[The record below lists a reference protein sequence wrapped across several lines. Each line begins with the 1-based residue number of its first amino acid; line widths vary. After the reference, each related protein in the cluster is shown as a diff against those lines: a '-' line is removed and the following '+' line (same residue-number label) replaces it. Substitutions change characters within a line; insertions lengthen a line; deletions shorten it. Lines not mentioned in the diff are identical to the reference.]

1 MIGRCI
7 MEYRESNQR
16 KYMAEMLKQHEEF
29 IIIGLTGRV
38 GSGCSEAA
46 DIFAS
51 RFEALELPHVSVGT
65 DDLAAGETKEDGI
78 ASDEKR
84 DKRILLRYAQ
94 HHWLRFDVIRVR
106 TVITSFLLNHMDD
119 FCKEAA
125 PRLSGKE
132 EDEFAQEFQQALVA
146 RTGELLRQK
155 SPEYSRLKEKANLTQ
170 KVIEQTGE
178 KTAEEKFRSW
188 DEYWQ
193 EFSAPLNS
201 GRMETLENNGEVLG
215 KLESLFKYLY
225 DVANQPE
232 YYQERAIILSAV
244 DDFLDMIS
252 TWVAA
257 MYWEKKMATCQNG
270 QYTEVLEEIGTIL
283 WKGKESADAD
293 KLTFYHYVLI
303 HDIIPALGDAIHE
316 LIAQKDSS
324 LFTQLFQK
332 YGNSIRRYGDVSFSE
347 GTDIAKGQA
356 ERIGDNAFAIPR
368 RINQFIKSIRHPF
381 SRSYAR
387 PTRIVIDSIKSVLE
401 STYLRERY
409 SAFYL
414 FAISADDAV
423 REHRLING
431 VKKKLNM
438 REIRFI
444 DWNEYSNHGAKIY
457 ERYRKNKEKE
467 KDNGKDNDKGK
478 NSDQGLLDD
487 DEFTFAEI
495 VDGVSDGAA
504 HVMDQVRKE
513 AYRKNIQQ
521 FVLQDVGTAIQNA
534 DVFIS
539 NNHIAQTKN
548 MNLRWAIVRNVSLIM
563 YPGLLQ
569 PTAIERCMQAAF
581 VAKVNSGCLSRQV
594 GAVVTD
600 SEYNILSIGWNDVP
614 DCDIS
619 CSRKNLMDIHKER
632 DLAAYSKYEIE
643 DKDFRRRI
651 KCIFEQNGGQDRK
664 GLGNLLCGLPWRYC
678 FKDVHL
684 DEKQTMRSRAM
695 HGEEKAMAKVPEK
708 VPGGCLFTTS
718 SPCEMCSKNAK
729 NHHIKKIYY
738 IEQYPGISADHYS
751 QSGYTC
757 NRAEHILFTGAIG
770 RAYTQMYTP
779 IIPHKDVLEFMG
791 VNYKQ
796 PVKPV

>member
-1 MIGRCI
+1 MG
-7 MEYRESNQR
+7 YSTSKQR
-16 KYMAEMLKQHEEF
+16 KYMVEMLKQHEEF

-46 DIFAS
+46 EIFS
-51 RFEALELPHVSVGT
+51 SSYEALELPHISVGT
-65 DDLAAGETKEDGI
+65 DNLDAGETREGGM

-84 DKRILLRYAQ
+84 DQRILLRYAQ
-94 HHWLRFDVIRVR
+94 HHWIRFDVIRVR
-106 TVITSFLLNHMDD
+106 TVITSFLLNHMDG
-119 FCKEAA
+119 FCKETALK
-125 PRLSGKE
+125 LSGGDAE
-132 EDEFAQEFQQALVA
+132 ELVQTFQKSLIT
-146 RTGELLRQK
+146 RTGDILREK
-155 SPEYSRLKEKANLTQ
+155 SPGYPQLNEKANLTQ
-170 KVIEQTGE
+170 EVIVRTGE
-178 KTAEEKFRSW
+178 KTAAEVCTRW
-188 DEYWQ
+188 NEYWQ
-193 EFSAPLNS
+193 KFSAALNS
-201 GRMETLENNGEVLG
+201 GDTKALEEDNSDALRDL
-215 KLESLFKYLY
+215 KTLFKELY
-225 DVANQPE
+225 DVANRPE
-232 YYQERAIILSAV
+232 NYQRRTIILSAV
-244 DDFLDMIS
+244 DDFLDMMS
-252 TWVAA
+252 AWVAA
-257 MYWEKKMATCQNG
+257 MYWEKKVIACEDGKYAN
-270 QYTEVLEEIGTIL
+270 VLEEIGTLL
-283 WKGKESADAD
+283 WKDKDTSDMD
-293 KLTFYHYVLI
+293 KLTFYHYGLI
-303 HDIIPALGDAIHE
+303 HDVIPALGDAIHE
-316 LIAQKDSS
+316 VIAQKDSS

-332 YGNSIRRYGDVSFSE
+332 YGNSIRRYGDVSFEE
-347 GTDIAKGQA
+347 GKDIALEQA
-356 ERIGDNAFAIPR
+356 DRIGDNAFAIPR

-387 PTRIVIDSIKSVLE
+387 PTRIVVDSLKSVLE

-431 VKKKLNM
+431 EKKKLNI

-457 ERYRKNKEKE
+457 ERYL
-467 KDNGKDNDKGK
+467 KDRDNT
-478 NSDQGLLDD
+478 QRLLDD
-487 DEFTFAEI
+487 DEFAFAKI
-495 VDGVSDGAA
+495 IDGSSGDAT
-504 HVMDQVRKE
+504 HVVDQVRKT
-513 AYRKNIQQ
+513 AYKDNTQQ

-539 NNHIAQTKN
+539 NNHNSQTKN
-548 MNLRWAIVRNVSLIM
+548 MSLRWAIIRNVSLIM

-619 CSRKNLMDIHKER
+619 CARKNLMDIHQER

-651 KCIFEQNGGQDRK
+651 KHIFEKNGGANREK
-664 GLGNLLCGLPWRYC
+664 IGNLLCGLPWRYC

-708 VPGGCLFTTS
+708 VVGGCLFTTS

-738 IEQYPGISADHYS
+738 IEQYPGISSDHYS

-779 IIPHKDVLEFMG
+779 VIPHKDVLEFMG
-791 VNYKQ
+791 VNYSNRSN
-796 PVKPV
+796 

>member
-1 MIGRCI
+1 
-7 MEYRESNQR
+7 
-16 KYMAEMLKQHEEF
+16 MLRQHEEF

-51 RFEALELPHVSVGT
+51 SFESLELPHVSVGT

-94 HHWLRFDVIRVR
+94 HHWLPFDMIRVR
-106 TVITSFLLNHMDD
+106 TVITSFLLNHMDG
-119 FCKEAA
+119 FCREAVLR
-125 PRLSGKE
+125 PSGKRK
-132 EDEFAQEFQQALVA
+132 EDFAQELQRNLVTQ
-146 RTGELLRQK
+146 TGELLREK
-155 SPEYSRLKEKANLTQ
+155 SPVGSLLEEKANLVQ
-170 KVIEQTGE
+170 KTIDQTGE
-178 KTAEEKFRSW
+178 TVAVKEFSNW
-188 DEYWQ
+188 GEYWKS
-193 EFSAPLNS
+193 FSDALNS
-201 GRMETLENNGEVLG
+201 GNTKALENNEDALQDF
-215 KLESLFKYLY
+215 ERLFKCLY
-225 DVANQPE
+225 DVADRPK
-232 YYQERAIILSAV
+232 YYSERTIVLSAV
-244 DDFLDMIS
+244 DDFLDMVS
-252 TWVAA
+252 AWAA
-257 MYWEKKMATCQNG
+257 SMYWEKKIVTCQDG
-270 QYTEVLEEIGTIL
+270 QYTKILREIGTVL

-303 HDIIPALGDAIHE
+303 HDIIPALGDAIHG

-332 YGNSIRRYGDVSFSE
+332 YGNSIRRYGDVSFA
-347 GTDIAKGQA
+347 GGADIAPEQA
-356 ERIGDNAFAIPR
+356 DRIGDNAFAIPR

-423 REHRLING
+423 REYRLING

-444 DWNEYSNHGAKIY
+444 NWNEYSNHGAKIY
-457 ERYRKNKEKE
+457 ERYQKNKEK
-467 KDNGKDNDKGK
+467 DSSKDNDKDK
-478 NSDQGLLDD
+478 NSSQGLLDD
-487 DEFTFAEI
+487 DEFTFAKI
-495 VDGVSDGAA
+495 VDGISGRTA

-513 AYRKNIQQ
+513 AYQNNIQQ

-539 NNHIAQTKN
+539 NNHTSQTKN

-651 KCIFEQNGGQDRK
+651 KSIFERNGGQNRK
-664 GLGNLLCGLPWRYC
+664 ELGNLLCGLPWRYC

-779 IIPHKDVLEFMG
+779 VIPHKDVLEFMG
-791 VNYKQ
+791 VKYK
-796 PVKPV
+796 